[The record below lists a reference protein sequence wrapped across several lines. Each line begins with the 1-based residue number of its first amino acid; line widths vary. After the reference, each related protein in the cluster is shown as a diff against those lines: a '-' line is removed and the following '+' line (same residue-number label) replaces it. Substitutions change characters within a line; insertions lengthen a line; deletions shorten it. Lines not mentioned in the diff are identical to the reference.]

1 MLPKGTKE
9 RGGFYMNE
17 YMTYKEACRVLGI
30 KSYKALRYLINEGL
44 PVIIIGKTKYISKQD
59 LSDFMA
65 KNRKVVK

>member
-1 MLPKGTKE
+1 
-9 RGGFYMNE
+9 
-17 YMTYKEACRVLGI
+17 MTYKEACRVLGI